1 MDAPSNPSFEHQD
14 AEEARPAKRVKL
26 DGALEV
32 TEDIQEE
39 IVDDEGWDD
48 IYGTEEPDAAVE
60 GKTIPLLVEEV
71 VGSGPSPPENEADTE
86 VEDVAANSGIPKV
99 VEVPVADVLPLAPNG
114 EHTEELIA
122 QVEEKTVEAET
133 EVEDGVPAEAVD
145 DGEALIAEV
154 HHVTTIDEPSLRML
168 EDVSAVNGD
177 PNAKIENPNGEATSN
192 DDVERLVTDEAGLLK
207 QTDGAVQKAVTG
219 LDAEG
224 DGVEQPPVAKATD
237 DPEFMAAAAAQKE
250 NAVAEWQFDASDA
263 ESDKDASSSSDSDS
277 DTSSEE
283 EYEMLDAATA
293 AKILM
298 QGEGD
303 DEDEGGKGKK
313 GGDRQPRT
321 QNEVKVTVIPKP
333 QVTITESDKITLLG
347 TVERAVEAMILIKGA
362 TPGEYQ
368 VLESGS
374 VLCTTERTVFGVV
387 AETLGRV
394 QEPMYSVAFNS
405 AQEIKDASLEEGVK
419 VYYVDAHS
427 TFVFTQPLKNMKWT
441 DASNIHDEEVGDEE
455 MEFSDDEA
463 EAEYKR
469 MKKLAKKGGRGGMG
483 AVPGRGGRGGHENG
497 PRTFG
502 APGHDS
508 GQTYVNGSGND
519 TPSQQ
524 SYGGALSYDDD
535 DVADEFYSPL
545 KRPDNLSQMMA
556 SSGSPPPPRPQPNG
570 SDRGRGR
577 GRGDR
582 GRGRGDRGRGR
593 GDRGRGRAGFN
604 NDRGPRG
611 GGRGGSHEDG
621 SQRGGGGGE
630 RGAHG
635 GQTNG
640 GGHRGNA
647 QSFPDRHN
655 NDGNRASQHYQQ
667 PLPPR
672 PAGVAMPSASPPP
685 SAHHGQPQQYAPSQ
699 SYGSYPQAS
708 HQQQPPQTQNYQFG
722 GYTFQYGNP
731 AAPARPQAQ
740 TQHPQQTAYAG
751 YRNQQQQQQQAYQQ
765 SPPAGAIPPGAY
777 VNPAF
782 YQGHPQQHQQQT
794 GGYGAW
800 PQQQQQ
806 AQQQYPQQQGYGGGA
821 GALTAQQQQANLA
834 EILRRM
840 GGN

>member
-1 MDAPSNPSFEHQD
+1 MDAPSDPSLEYQNAD
-14 AEEARPAKRVKL
+14 EARPAKRVKL

-48 IYGTEEPDAAVE
+48 IYGTEEPDAVVE
-60 GKTIPLLVEEV
+60 VEEV
-71 VGSGPSPPENEADTE
+71 VGSGPSPPEDKADQE
-86 VEDVAANSGIPKV
+86 VEHAAVNGGISEV

-114 EHTEELIA
+114 ERTGELIA
-122 QVEEKTVEAET
+122 QVEEKKTVEAET
-133 EVEDGVPAEAVD
+133 EVGGGVPADAVD
-145 DGEALIAEV
+145 DGEALIDDL
-154 HHVTTIDEPSLRML
+154 HHVTAVDEPSAHML
-168 EDVSAVNGD
+168 QEVSAVNGD
-177 PNAKIENPNGEATSN
+177 PIAEIGGPNGEATS
-192 DDVERLVTDEAGLLK
+192 DDEVERLVTDEAGLPK
-207 QTDGAVQKAVTG
+207 HTEGAVQTAVTW
-219 LDAEG
+219 LEAAG
-224 DGVEQPPVAKATD
+224 DGVEQLPVAKAID

-263 ESDKDASSSSDSDS
+263 ESDKDELSSSDSDS

-303 DEDEGGKGKK
+303 DDDEGGKGKK

-321 QNEVKVTVIPKP
+321 QNEVKVNIIPTPNVTVTAND
-333 QVTITESDKITLLG
+333 QITLLG
-347 TVERAVEAMILIKGA
+347 TVERAVESMILVKGA

-374 VLCTTERTVFGVV
+374 VLCTAGRRVFGVV

-394 QEPMYSVAFNS
+394 QEPMYSVAFNN
-405 AQEIKDASLEEGVK
+405 AQEIEDAGLEEGVK

-469 MKKLAKKGGRGGMG
+469 MKKLAKKGGRGVLG
-483 AVPGRGGRGGHENG
+483 AATGRGGRGGHENG
-497 PRTFG
+497 SRSFG

-519 TPSQQ
+519 APPQQ

-604 NDRGPRG
+604 NDRGSRG
-611 GGRGGSHEDG
+611 GGRGGSHDDR
-621 SQRGGGGGE
+621 SQRGGGGSE
-630 RGAHG
+630 RGGHG
-635 GQTNG
+635 GQANG

-655 NDGNRASQHYQQ
+655 NDGSRGGQHHHQQ
-667 PLPPR
+667 PLPPK
-672 PAGVAMPSASPPP
+672 PTGAAMPSASPPP

-699 SYGSYPQAS
+699 PYGSYPQAS

-751 YRNQQQQQQQAYQQ
+751 YHQQQQQQAYQQ
-765 SPPAGAIPPGAY
+765 PSPAGAIPPGTY
-777 VNPAF
+777 VNPSF
-782 YQGHPQQHQQQT
+782 YQGHPQQQQQQA

-806 AQQQYPQQQGYGGGA
+806 TQQQYPQQQGYGAGA

-840 GGN
+840 GGG

>member
-32 TEDIQEE
+32 AEDIQEE

-60 GKTIPLLVEEV
+60 VEEV

-86 VEDVAANSGIPKV
+86 VEDVVANSGIPKV

-122 QVEEKTVEAET
+122 QVGEKTVEAET

-145 DGEALIAEV
+145 DGEALIDEV

-321 QNEVKVTVIPKP
+321 QNEVKVTVIPRP

-347 TVERAVEAMILIKGA
+347 TVERAVEAMILIKGV

-374 VLCTTERTVFGVV
+374 VLCTAERTVFRVV

-405 AQEIKDASLEEGVK
+405 AQEIKDAGLEEGVK
-419 VYYVDAHS
+419 LYYVDAHS

-502 APGHDS
+502 ALGHDS
-508 GQTYVNGSGND
+508 GQTYVNGNGND
-519 TPSQQ
+519 APSQQ

-535 DVADEFYSPL
+535 DMADEFYSPL

-604 NDRGPRG
+604 NDRGSRG
-611 GGRGGSHEDG
+611 GGRGGSHDDR

-630 RGAHG
+630 RGGHG
-635 GQTNG
+635 GQANG

-655 NDGNRASQHYQQ
+655 NDGSRGGQHHQQ
-667 PLPPR
+667 PLPPK

-708 HQQQPPQTQNYQFG
+708 HQQQPPQTQSYQFG

-751 YRNQQQQQQQAYQQ
+751 YHNQQQQQQQAYQQ

-782 YQGHPQQHQQQT
+782 YQGHPQQQQQQA

>member
-60 GKTIPLLVEEV
+60 VEEV

-154 HHVTTIDEPSLRML
+154 HHVTTIEEPSLRML

-405 AQEIKDASLEEGVK
+405 AQEIKDASLEQGVK

-611 GGRGGSHEDG
+611 GGRGGSHDDG

>member
-60 GKTIPLLVEEV
+60 VEEV

>member
-86 VEDVAANSGIPKV
+86 VEGVAANSGIPKV

-145 DGEALIAEV
+145 DGEALIDEV

-283 EYEMLDAATA
+283 EYKMLDAATA

-374 VLCTTERTVFGVV
+374 VLCTAERTVFGVV

-405 AQEIKDASLEEGVK
+405 AQEIKDAGLEEGVK
-419 VYYVDAHS
+419 LYYVDAHS

-519 TPSQQ
+519 APSQQ

-604 NDRGPRG
+604 NDRGSRG
-611 GGRGGSHEDG
+611 GGRGGSHDDR

-630 RGAHG
+630 RGGHG
-635 GQTNG
+635 GQANG

-655 NDGNRASQHYQQ
+655 NDGSRGGQHHQQ
-667 PLPPR
+667 PLPPK

-731 AAPARPQAQ
+731 TAPARPQAQ
-740 TQHPQQTAYAG
+740 TQHPQQTAYDG
-751 YRNQQQQQQQAYQQ
+751 YHNQQQQQQQAYQQ

-782 YQGHPQQHQQQT
+782 YQGHPQQQQQA

-800 PQQQQQ
+800 PPQQQQNQ
-806 AQQQYPQQQGYGGGA
+806 QQQYPQQQGYGANA